1 MDLKILYNMVR
12 ATANSASR
20 ALDPCNNSTHNFYD
34 YGGYPVFIEQ
44 YNEYRKQTIELF
56 GEEAQVLFPPLLPN
70 DWTTPAE
77 EQGIMWR
84 THLQRVG
91 ERLVSLAIYL
101 ESKLGDTE
109 ERVQAIIDLIEA
121 YLRPSIYNDPEKE
134 EVIQNALENIFRVR
148 SLQYRREKEH
158 IPYSS
163 KTFVPD
169 FTFDPLHLVVEPNF
183 AIETARKKLSLTKL
197 MLIYSRI
204 KRNIKAQFS

>member
-56 GEEAQVLFPPLLPN
+56 GEEAQVLFPPLLPS

-91 ERLVSLAIYL
+91 ERLGSLAIYL

-121 YLRPSIYNDPEKE
+121 NLRPSIYDDPDKEKK
-134 EVIQNALENIFRVR
+134 R
-148 SLQYRREKEH
+148 SRC
-158 IPYSS
+158 S
-163 KTFVPD
+163 
-169 FTFDPLHLVVEPNF
+169 
-183 AIETARKKLSLTKL
+183 
-197 MLIYSRI
+197 
-204 KRNIKAQFS
+204 